1 MPNNLKK
8 LEVMDYN
15 GNNSENIV
23 TLATE
28 VHTTENTNTMVLGII
43 KEN

>member
-15 GNNSENIV
+15 GNNYEKIM

-28 VHTTENTNTMVLGII
+28 VHTTENTNTKVLDII